1 MSDYTNYKYISNDV
15 VIYVGGN
22 NEITKVLERNFS
34 SFERVENHGKKRDFT
49 KGDEYTVTMVYN
61 SGKVT
66 GLGHPTDDMFI
77 ISGYVFPV
85 SSRYFIPKIVD
96 GKRVKNL
103 KAKLDMTLIEL
114 LNLRD
119 TRTDDRDYEANKEA
133 NAKNEKLRLEKEAR
147 NEEKRQERL
156 ERRAQRRSERGESV
170 YINDKGVMSGEKSE
184 KSEQTK
190 SEPKT
195 YTSTKEDKIQIYTNL
210 MNEAAES
217 EEYNLAIQ
225 YRDKINKIEELKSK
239 MKSASEN
246 MDFELAIKY
255 RDDIYK
261 I

>member
-22 NEITKVLERNFS
+22 NAITKVLERNFS

-119 TRTDDRDYEANKEA
+119 TRPDDRDYEANELNKEA
-133 NAKNEKLRLEKEAR
+133 NAKNEKLELEKEAR

-156 ERRAQRRSERGESV
+156 ERRAQRRAERGESV
-170 YINDKGVMSGEKSE
+170 YINDKGVMTGEKSE
-184 KSEQTK
+184 TTEH
-190 SEPKT
+190 KT
-195 YTSTKEDKIQIYTNL
+195 YTSTKEDKIQIYTKL
-210 MNEAAES
+210 MNEAAEN
-217 EEYNLAIQ
+217 EEYDLAIQ
-225 YRDKINKIEELKSK
+225 YRDKINKIGELKSK

-255 RDDIYK
+255 RDDISK

>member
-22 NEITKVLERNFS
+22 NAITKVLERNFS

-119 TRTDDRDYEANKEA
+119 TRPDDRNYEANELNKET
-133 NAKNEKLRLEKEAR
+133 NAKNEKLELEKEAR
-147 NEEKRQERL
+147 DEVKRQGRL

-170 YINDKGVMSGEKSE
+170 YINDKGVMTGEKSE
-184 KSEQTK
+184 TTEH
-190 SEPKT
+190 KT

-225 YRDKINKIEELKSK
+225 YRDKINKIGELKSK

-255 RDDIYK
+255 RDDISK